1 MIILDKD
8 TTSFVFNG
16 FTNES
21 KTFISTELCSLPAPI
36 FLYEMTI
43 YFPENALGTSYG
55 TEQVSGLYGGEE
67 FPHIQKVLW
76 YNTANISTNDVTI
89 ELPISTTNPTAV
101 GPVVLPGLQLPLGQ
115 YKYEL
120 RMIGICD
127 SVSDPVYGLPTPF
140 YSDLAYPDVWNS
152 NQFGPNSIQGGTFSR
167 FILDPSY
174 LLETGRLTSLINPIN
189 TKVVEEYIM
198 GDIYSGGTHSMPIDR
213 GLWNSGDDDDVY
225 L

>member
-8 TTSFVFNG
+8 TTSFVFGG

-21 KTFISTELCSLPAPI
+21 KTFISTELCSLAAPI

-43 YFPENALGTSYG
+43 YFPESSLGTSYG

-67 FPHIQKVLW
+67 FPHIQKILW

-89 ELPISTTNPTAV
+89 ELPISTTYAPTV
-101 GPVVLPGLQLPLGQ
+101 GPAILPGLQLPLGQ

-127 SVSDPVYGLPTPF
+127 DTLDPIYGLPSPF
-140 YSDLAYPDVWNS
+140 YSDLASPDVWNS
-152 NQFGPNSIQGGTFSR
+152 NQFGPNSVQGGTFSR

-174 LLETGRLTSLINPIN
+174 LLEVGRLTSVANPIN
-189 TKVVEEYIM
+189 TKVVEEYVM
-198 GDIYSGGTHSMPIDR
+198 GDPSVGATYSMPIDR
-213 GLWNSGDDDDVY
+213 GLWNGDDDDVY

>member
-21 KTFISTELCSLPAPI
+21 KTFISTELCSLPLPI

-43 YFPENALGTSYG
+43 YFPETSLGGSYG

-76 YNTANISTNDVTI
+76 YNTCNISTNDIVI
-89 ELPISTTNPTAV
+89 ELPISTTGSVVP
-101 GPVVLPGLQLPLGQ
+101 GPAILPGLQLPSGQ

-127 SVSDPVYGLPTPF
+127 DTVDPVYGLPAPF
-140 YSDLAYPDVWNS
+140 YSNLASPDVWNS
-152 NQFGPNSIQGGTFSR
+152 NQFGPNNIQGGTFSR

-174 LLETGRLTSLINPIN
+174 LLEVGRLTSIADQIN
-189 TKVVEEYIM
+189 TKVVEDYVM
-198 GDIYSGGTHSMPIDR
+198 GDANIGATYSMPIDR
-213 GLWNSGDDDDVY
+213 GLWNRDDDDVY